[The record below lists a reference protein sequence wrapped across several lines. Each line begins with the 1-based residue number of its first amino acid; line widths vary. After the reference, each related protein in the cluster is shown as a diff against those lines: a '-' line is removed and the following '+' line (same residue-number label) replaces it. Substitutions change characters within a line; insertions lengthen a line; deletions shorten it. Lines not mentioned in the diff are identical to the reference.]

1 MDKATM
7 GGLAL
12 TIVACVF
19 VITHG
24 GPLSAFWDP
33 HGLIIILGGTF
44 GSLGVNYPMEHLGQ
58 TVKVVRKV
66 FTSKLEA
73 PVNIVKRITEYAS
86 QARRDGVLALESQL
100 DKEPDPFLKRGL
112 QLVVDGQD
120 VDAIEELLQTD
131 MDQMKKRHEMAKEVF
146 SQGAALSPAMGLLA
160 TLIALVQMLGAMD
173 DPSSI
178 GPKMAMA
185 LVGTFYGAYLS
196 NAVYMPIAGKLSV
209 RSAEEILIKKLQL
222 EGIRQIASGTN
233 PRNVE
238 AQLLAFLAPKA
249 RVSQFS

>member
-44 GSLGVNYPMEHLGQ
+44 GSLGVNYPMEHLRQ
-58 TVKVVRKV
+58 TLKVIRKV

-209 RSAEEILIKKLQL
+209 RSAEEIKKLQL